1 MLKSDLFPS
10 RRIRIYW
17 DGPAL
22 LAHAHAVCD
31 PSLNWLDL
39 PAMGPGGAAHVWIAP
54 VSPPG
59 RGLKT
64 AIAAYGRALSCLG
77 VDCRPAPSQGAATE
91 CLRCGHGWDDH
102 SHASELALALAVVED
117 AMADVWDAAFVFAAP
132 RVVGALASSLG
143 RLFPEK
149 RLARVTLGPASQR
162 RPGALPASSLHL
174 AAMRLPAVVTA
185 DDGAFIAQPAC
196 WRSVAP
202 SRRQL
207 ASLSPS
213 PALVHPA

>member
-1 MLKSDLFPS
+1 MLKSHLFPS
-10 RRIRIYW
+10 GRIRIYW

-39 PAMGPGGAAHVWIAP
+39 PAMAPRGAAHVWIAP
-54 VSPPG
+54 VSPPE

-64 AIAAYGRALSCLG
+64 AIAAYGRALSGLG
-77 VDCRPAPSQGAATE
+77 VDCRLAPMQGSATE

-117 AMADVWDAAFVFAAP
+117 AMADVWDAAFIFAAP
-132 RVVGALASSLG
+132 PVVGALASSLG
-143 RLFPEK
+143 RLFPDK
-149 RLARVTLGPASQR
+149 RLARVTLGPALQR
-162 RPGALPASSLHL
+162 RPGALAAPSLHL
-174 AAMRLPAVVTA
+174 AAIRLPAVVTG
-185 DDGAFIAQPAC
+185 DDGALIAQPVC
-196 WRSVAP
+196 WRPVAP
-202 SRRQL
+202 SRRMR